1 MWNKI
6 YDKYLIS
13 LEDEYYYYDVK
24 TIYDKKDVLI
34 EEMISHQDPK
44 DEDLICIRVSLFKD
58 NHWQGDCEL
67 LPQIRSLT
75 FEKKYNKINK
85 QNYFDWFLVKEYN
98 DFSIYLSQN
107 EKYIMICN
115 EIDGKVM
122 CTSVYNIEEIT
133 E

>member
-1 MWNKI
+1 MLNKI
-6 YDKYLIS
+6 YDKYVNDI
-13 LEDEYYYYDVK
+13 YRYNK
-24 TIYDKKDVLI
+24 NIYDGNNVQIDEAPFENATNEV
-34 EEMISHQDPK
+34 IS
-44 DEDLICIRVSLFKD
+44 IRVSLFKD
-58 NHWQGDCEL
+58 NHWQGECEL
-67 LPQIRSLT
+67 LPQMRSLT

-122 CTSVYNIEEIT
+122 YTSVYNIEEIT

>member
-1 MWNKI
+1 MLSKV
-6 YDKYLIS
+6 YDKYIS
-13 LEDEYYYYDVK
+13 DNTLHYIK
-24 TIYDKKDVLI
+24 NIYDGNNVQID
-34 EEMISHQDPK
+34 EMKAH
-44 DEDLICIRVSLFKD
+44 EDASNEAICIRVSLFKD

-75 FEKKYNKINK
+75 FEKKYNKIKK
-85 QNYFDWFLVKEYN
+85 QNYFDWFSVKEYN

-115 EIDGKVM
+115 EIDGSVM
-122 CTSVYNIEEIT
+122 YTSVYNIEEIT

>member
-6 YDKYLIS
+6 YDKYLITGGE
-13 LEDEYYYYDVK
+13 LLKPTYER
-24 TIYDKKDVLI
+24 IYDGHDVLI
-34 EEMISHQDPK
+34 EEKIIGEKSEK
-44 DEDLICIRVSLFKD
+44 DLICFRISLFKD

-75 FEKKYNKINK
+75 FEKKYNKINNNEFK
-85 QNYFDWFLVKEYN
+85 WFLVKKYN
-98 DFSIYLSQN
+98 DFNIYLTQD

-115 EIDGKVM
+115 NYSEDLAYTRI
-122 CTSVYNIEEIT
+122 YNIEEII

>member
-1 MWNKI
+1 MLNKI
-6 YDKYLIS
+6 YDKYVNDIYRYS
-13 LEDEYYYYDVK
+13 K
-24 TIYDKKDVLI
+24 NIYDGNNIQIDEAPFEDATNEV
-34 EEMISHQDPK
+34 IS
-44 DEDLICIRVSLFKD
+44 IRVSLFKD
-58 NHWQGDCEL
+58 NHWQGECEL
-67 LPQIRSLT
+67 LPQMRSLT

>member
-1 MWNKI
+1 MLNKI
-6 YDKYLIS
+6 YDKYVNDI
-13 LEDEYYYYDVK
+13 YRYNK
-24 TIYDKKDVLI
+24 NIYDGNNVQIDEAPFEDVTN
-34 EEMISHQDPK
+34 EVIS
-44 DEDLICIRVSLFKD
+44 IRVSLFKD
-58 NHWQGDCEL
+58 NHWQGECEL

>member
-6 YDKYLIS
+6 YDKYLITS
-13 LEDEYYYYDVK
+13 EELLKPTYE
-24 TIYDKKDVLI
+24 TIYDGSNVLI
-34 EEMISHQDPK
+34 EEKIIGKK
-44 DEDLICIRVSLFKD
+44 DEDDLICIRISLFKD

-67 LPQIRSLT
+67 FPQLRSLT

-85 QNYFDWFLVKEYN
+85 QNYFDWFLVKSYN
-98 DFSIYLSQN
+98 DFELFLSQN

-115 EIDGKVM
+115 ETDGEFI

>member
-6 YDKYLIS
+6 YDKYLIIS
-13 LEDEYYYYDVK
+13 EELLK
-24 TIYDKKDVLI
+24 TTYERIYNGHNVLI
-34 EEMISHQDPK
+34 EEKIIGEK
-44 DEDLICIRVSLFKD
+44 DEDDLICIRVSLFKD

-67 LPQIRSLT
+67 FPQIRSLT
-75 FEKKYNKINK
+75 FKKKYNKINK
-85 QNYFDWFLVKEYN
+85 QNYFDWFLVKSYN
-98 DFSIYLSQN
+98 DFEIFLSQN

-115 EIDGKVM
+115 ETDGEVM

>member
-1 MWNKI
+1 MNKI
-6 YDKYLIS
+6 YDKYIN
-13 LEDEYYYYDVK
+13 DTYRYIK
-24 TIYDKKDVLI
+24 NIYDGKDVQI
-34 EEMISHQDPK
+34 EEMKSY
-44 DEDLICIRVSLFKD
+44 EDAPNEAICIRVSLFKD

-67 LPQIRSLT
+67 LPQLSSLT

-85 QNYFDWFLVKEYN
+85 QNYYDWFLVKSYD
-98 DFSIYLSQN
+98 DFEIFLNYSTT
-107 EKYIMICN
+107 YIMICN

>member
-1 MWNKI
+1 MLNKI
-6 YDKYLIS
+6 YDKYVNDI
-13 LEDEYYYYDVK
+13 YRYNK
-24 TIYDKKDVLI
+24 NIYDGNNVQIDEAPFEDATNEV
-34 EEMISHQDPK
+34 IS
-44 DEDLICIRVSLFKD
+44 IRVSLFKD
-58 NHWQGDCEL
+58 NHWQGECEL
-67 LPQIRSLT
+67 LPQMRSLT

-98 DFSIYLSQN
+98 NFSIYLSQN

-122 CTSVYNIEEIT
+122 CTSIYNIEEIT

>member
-1 MWNKI
+1 MNKI
-6 YDKYLIS
+6 YDKYIN
-13 LEDEYYYYDVK
+13 DTYRYIK
-24 TIYDKKDVLI
+24 NIYDGKDVQI
-34 EEMISHQDPK
+34 EEMKSY
-44 DEDLICIRVSLFKD
+44 EDAPNEAICIRVSLFKD

-67 LPQIRSLT
+67 LPQLRSLT

-85 QNYFDWFLVKEYN
+85 QNYYDWFLVKSYD
-98 DFSIYLSQN
+98 DFEIFLNHSTT
-107 EKYIMICN
+107 YIMICN

>member
-6 YDKYLIS
+6 YDKYLIAREE
-13 LEDEYYYYDVK
+13 LLKPTYER
-24 TIYDKKDVLI
+24 IYDGHDVLI
-34 EEMISHQDPK
+34 EEKIIGEK
-44 DEDLICIRVSLFKD
+44 DEDDLICIRVSLFKD
-58 NHWQGDCEL
+58 NHWQGDCEI

-115 EIDGKVM
+115 EIGGKVM

>member
-1 MWNKI
+1 MLNKI
-6 YDKYLIS
+6 YDKYVNDI
-13 LEDEYYYYDVK
+13 YRYNK
-24 TIYDKKDVLI
+24 NIYDGNNVQIDEAPFENATNEV
-34 EEMISHQDPK
+34 IS
-44 DEDLICIRVSLFKD
+44 IRVSLFKD
-58 NHWQGDCEL
+58 NHWQGECEL
-67 LPQIRSLT
+67 LPQMRSLT

-122 CTSVYNIEEIT
+122 CISVYNIEEIT

>member
-1 MWNKI
+1 MNKI
-6 YDKYLIS
+6 YDKYIN
-13 LEDEYYYYDVK
+13 DTYRYIK
-24 TIYDKKDVLI
+24 NIYDGKDVQI
-34 EEMISHQDPK
+34 EEMKSY
-44 DEDLICIRVSLFKD
+44 EDAPNEVICIRVSLFKD

-67 LPQIRSLT
+67 LPQLRSLT

-85 QNYFDWFLVKEYN
+85 QNYYDWFLVKEYN
-98 DFSIYLSQN
+98 DFSIYLNHSTT
-107 EKYIMICN
+107 YIMICN

>member
-13 LEDEYYYYDVK
+13 PENEDYYYNK
-24 TIYDKKDVLI
+24 RNIYNGHSVQID
-34 EEMISHQDPK
+34 EMISNQDSK
-44 DEDLICIRVSLFKD
+44 NEDLICIRVSLFKN
-58 NHWQGDCEL
+58 NHYQGDCEL

-85 QNYFDWFLVKEYN
+85 QNYFDWFLVKSYD
-98 DFSIYLSQN
+98 DFEICLSQN

-115 EIDGKVM
+115 EIGGNVM

>member
-1 MWNKI
+1 MLNKI
-6 YDKYLIS
+6 YDKYVNDIYRYS
-13 LEDEYYYYDVK
+13 K
-24 TIYDKKDVLI
+24 NIYDGNNIQIDEAPFEDATNEV
-34 EEMISHQDPK
+34 IS
-44 DEDLICIRVSLFKD
+44 IRVSLFKD
-58 NHWQGDCEL
+58 NHWQGECEL
-67 LPQIRSLT
+67 LPQMRSLT

-122 CTSVYNIEEIT
+122 CTSVYNIEEII

>member
-1 MWNKI
+1 MLNKI
-6 YDKYLIS
+6 YDKYVNDI
-13 LEDEYYYYDVK
+13 YRYNK
-24 TIYDKKDVLI
+24 NIYDGNNVQIDEAPFENATNEV
-34 EEMISHQDPK
+34 IS
-44 DEDLICIRVSLFKD
+44 IRVSLFKD
-58 NHWQGDCEL
+58 NHWQGECEL
-67 LPQIRSLT
+67 LPQMRSLT

-115 EIDGKVM
+115 EINGKVM
-122 CTSVYNIEEIT
+122 CISVYNIEEIT

>member
-6 YDKYLIS
+6 YLGENVQ
-13 LEDEYYYYDVK
+13 L
-24 TIYDKKDVLI
+24 
-34 EEMISHQDPK
+34 
-44 DEDLICIRVSLFKD
+44 DEDDGKLKSIRISLFKD
-58 NHWQGDCEL
+58 WHWQGEFVICPYL
-67 LPQIRSLT
+67 TNLT

-115 EIDGKVM
+115 ETDGEVI

>member
-1 MWNKI
+1 MLNKV
-6 YDKYLIS
+6 YDKYIDDTYRYS
-13 LEDEYYYYDVK
+13 K
-24 TIYDKKDVLI
+24 NIYDGKDVQI
-34 EEMISHQDPK
+34 EEMKSY
-44 DEDLICIRVSLFKD
+44 EDAPNEAICIRVSLFKD

-85 QNYFDWFLVKEYN
+85 QNYYDWFLVKSYD
-98 DFSIYLSQN
+98 DFEIFLNHSTT
-107 EKYIMICN
+107 YIMICN
-115 EIDGKVM
+115 EIDGAVM

>member
-1 MWNKI
+1 MLNKV
-6 YDKYLIS
+6 YDKYINDIYRYS
-13 LEDEYYYYDVK
+13 K
-24 TIYDKKDVLI
+24 NIYDGKDVQI
-34 EEMISHQDPK
+34 EEMKSY
-44 DEDLICIRVSLFKD
+44 EDASNEAICIRVSLFKD

-85 QNYFDWFLVKEYN
+85 QNYFDWFLVKSYD
-98 DFSIYLSQN
+98 DFEIFLSQN
-107 EKYIMICN
+107 TKYIMICN